1 LVSPLSW
8 IDSQITNRFD
18 ILIIILPI
26 NDKIKSKFIILPPIL
41 SSDSQYN
48 NEKGGDGFENQRI

>member
-1 LVSPLSW
+1 M
-8 IDSQITNRFD
+8 NRFD